1 MADSLNFVLDNLV
14 NLLIGVPAQR
24 PGGLLLSILLS
35 AGALAAG
42 FVVAVVIGAAATSPW
57 AVVRWAARVYV
68 IVFRGVPLLLLLL
81 IVHQFAA
88 GGLLGVGG
96 STLRSAF
103 VTLVL
108 YASAYQADIVLSG
121 LRAVPRALVED
132 ARLLGAS
139 PVRAYLLIR
148 LPYGLRVMR
157 PALLGQGVT
166 LFKDSSV
173 VVILGVAELTTTARI
188 VLGSDVANTPFWV
201 VTYLAVGALYF
212 LTAVTLSWLI
222 ERRTATAVGTGLVA
236 G

>member
-1 MADSLNFVLDNLV
+1 MADSLDFVLDNLV

-35 AGALAAG
+35 AGALAVG
-42 FVVAVVIGAAATSPW
+42 FVVAVAMGAAAASPW
-57 AVVRWAARVYV
+57 AAVRWTARAYV
-68 IVFRGVPLLLLLL
+68 IVIRGVPLLLLLL

-96 STLRSAF
+96 STFRSAF
-103 VTLVL
+103 LTLVL
-108 YASAYQADIVLSG
+108 YASAYQTDIVLSG
-121 LRAVPRALVED
+121 LRAVPRTLVED

-139 PVRAYLLIR
+139 PARAYLLIR

-201 VTYLAVGALYF
+201 ATYLAVGALYF

-222 ERRTATAVGTGLVA
+222 ERRTTSATGLVA